1 MNKKYEDILERA
13 GWTAAQAAL
22 ALLATEA
29 SGLPA
34 WWALPLATALSAAKT
49 WVVNKLNSG
58 KAQSEGTATT
68 PVEKTL

>member
-1 MNKKYEDILERA
+1 MTKHQIADIAERA

-29 SGLPA
+29 SGIQT

-49 WVVNKLNSG
+49 WVVHKLPA
-58 KAQSEGTATT
+58 KAAE
-68 PVEKTL
+68 